1 MTDAGLISSGIVA
14 PFLVVLRESIEAALI
29 VGIMWA
35 YLDKTNNKYYQKYLA
50 YGTVGAIVLSLVL
63 GGGIIILLG
72 ELAGVWEKT
81 FEGVASITATLVL
94 SYVIIWMAKHAG
106 AMKGE
111 LETKIDFAITQQSAN
126 SLVFLAFVAVAR
138 EGLETVLFLAPLL
151 SINVGQTLLGSVLA
165 VIVALVLSLAAKKQI
180 YALDI
185 GKFFKYTSLIL
196 MVFAA
201 GLFGYGLHE
210 MVEAA
215 EIMGIGAVEI
225 IKELMRNSHMV
236 TINDVIEYDLAKL
249 VAANFG
255 YEVQPAT
262 NRTDQS
268 RFSISPMEPVHP
280 CWNYWTSFAIYLTSR
295 WSPAMIHPGAG
306 MFDTAVRI
314 LAGRWRFWDTSH

>member
-1 MTDAGLISSGIVA
+1 MTEAGLISSGIVA

-151 SINVGQTLLGSVLA
+151 SINIGQTLVGSVLA

-215 EIMGIGAVEI
+215 EIMGIGYDSDGEPTLLFSYAWD
-225 IKELMRNSHMV
+225 
-236 TINDVIEYDLAKL
+236 INPAEKTHPLHEKGSIGVWFKALLGYDGNPEWIRVIGYIGYWIW
-249 VAANFG
+249 AASFYRKTFG
-255 YEVQPAT
+255 KY
-262 NRTDQS
+262 
-268 RFSISPMEPVHP
+268 
-280 CWNYWTSFAIYLTSR
+280 
-295 WSPAMIHPGAG
+295 
-306 MFDTAVRI
+306 
-314 LAGRWRFWDTSH
+314 